1 MSHLSLFNT
10 AVYEFIADLKKMNI
24 LSNEIAKLETYVEV
38 TRVNARAIIS
48 NFQSNLLRDVF
59 VQNILKNNVH
69 FFIEYDA
76 TSEVS
81 GDNTALTLIKR
92 IQELV
97 RTMASQ
103 GASDNIALTLKHLKV
118 LCFHAYADLGI
129 DAASK
134 FRSLM

>member
-59 VQNILKNNVH
+59 VQLVLLHSLNLLL
-69 FFIEYDA
+69 YR
-76 TSEVS
+76 SE
-81 GDNTALTLIKR
+81 
-92 IQELV
+92 
-97 RTMASQ
+97 
-103 GASDNIALTLKHLKV
+103 HLQFY
-118 LCFHAYADLGI
+118 L
-129 DAASK
+129 
-134 FRSLM
+134 